1 MKFKALTAQIPDIE
15 DDYARAAKFE
25 RWRIGS
31 RAMYVPGGFN
41 TAAYL
46 PLEEI
51 RSAYPHDFRLKGGCS
66 CAGTIFT
73 GGLVVRY
80 GENEVIKII
89 PGNEKYAARILDALK
104 EKLPGLDTEIPDI
117 YKNRTREQI

>member
-1 MKFKALTAQIPDIE
+1 MKFKALTTQIPDIE
-15 DDYARAAKFE
+15 DDYAGAQKFE

-31 RAMYVPGGFN
+31 KAMFFPGGFN
-41 TAAYL
+41 AAAYL

-51 RSAYPHDFRLKGGCS
+51 RSAYPHDFRIKGGCS
-66 CAGTIFT
+66 CAGTVFS
-73 GGLVVRY
+73 GGVVVTY
-80 GENEVIKII
+80 GENGVLKVI
-89 PGNEKYAARILDALK
+89 PGNEKYVARILDALK

>member
-1 MKFKALTAQIPDIE
+1 MKFKALTMQIPDIE
-15 DDYARAAKFE
+15 NDYARAQKFE

-31 RAMYVPGGFN
+31 QAMFVPGGFN

-51 RSAYPHDFRLKGGCS
+51 TSAYPHDFRVKGGCS
-66 CAGTIFT
+66 CAGTIFS
-73 GGLVVRY
+73 GGVVVTY
-80 GENEVIKII
+80 GENGVIKII

-104 EKLPGLDTEIPDI
+104 EKLPDLNTEIPDI